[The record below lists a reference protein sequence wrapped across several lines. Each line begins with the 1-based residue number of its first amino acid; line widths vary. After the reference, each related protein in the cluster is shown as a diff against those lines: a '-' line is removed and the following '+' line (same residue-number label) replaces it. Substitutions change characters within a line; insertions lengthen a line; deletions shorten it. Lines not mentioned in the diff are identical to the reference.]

1 MIPLPARVF
10 KHWFGYVIIAVA
22 AASTLGLVYVGMLS
36 LIQSGT
42 VDPLLVFWIAVVAVL
57 SIVTIAIIQ
66 TWVYSLSY
74 IELNSDGIV
83 IKNWFTL
90 FVSKDE
96 KFEWVRVSRST
107 AAKGG
112 IFGQVLNYGT
122 ISIETNGGSVQ
133 AKITMIPRPEYWQ
146 DQINQKADQ
155 ATIDGTV

>member
-1 MIPLPARVF
+1 MIPLPAKIF

-22 AASTLGLVYVGMLS
+22 SASLLGLLYVGFASMVDAGVADPQLLFMIY
-36 LIQSGT
+36 LI
-42 VDPLLVFWIAVVAVL
+42 AVL
-57 SIVTIAIIQ
+57 SIITITIVQ

-90 FVSKDE
+90 FVSKEE

-133 AKITMIPRPEYWQ
+133 AKIIMIPRPEYWQ
-146 DQINQKADQ
+146 DQINLKADQ
-155 ATIDGTV
+155 ATSDGSV